1 MYIAVSLRS
10 IHRLVASHNC
20 ARDHSHSQ
28 QCVHSG
34 SLVMR
39 RFQWVQL
46 VLSVG
51 KQRLGVEVN
60 STTATRAVV
69 DGAFRYASTAS

>member
-10 IHRLVASHNC
+10 IRRWVASHNC
-20 ARDHSHSQ
+20 ARNISHV

-34 SLVMR
+34 SLAMR
-39 RFQWVQL
+39 RFQWLQL
-46 VLSVG
+46 FLSVG